1 MKSVTFES
9 SKLKNEIDLGNVVS
23 FPTETVY
30 GFGIRWDDSQAFL
43 KLASVKQRAINKPVS
58 IMCGTKFPLKEYF
71 EINHKI
77 QKIIDRYLPGP
88 LTILL
93 KAKANV
99 PWQTHLGTNIV
110 GIRIPKFD
118 KLLKKEC
125 KMSDKIIKFLVYEG
139 RISVICANTTEM
151 VEEARKIHDMS
162 PVVTAAFGRLLTI
175 TSIMAT
181 EMKGSKDK
189 LTVQLKGN
197 GPIGVMIATANNKPM
212 VKGYVTNPVVELPLN
227 EDGKLDVSGA
237 VGYEGYI
244 NVVKDIGLK
253 DPYIGIS
260 PLVSGEIA
268 EDFANYF
275 VHSEQRN
282 SAVALGVLVDKNGVR
297 ASGGYLI
304 NPMPD
309 ATEEDISKVEQAIF
323 KAGAMSKMLDQN
335 LTLEEIAK
343 RITGDE
349 NVEIIE
355 DSIKP
360 EFKCDCSKEH
370 MEDALMTIGKKELE
384 DIIEKE
390 GKAELVCHF
399 CNKNYQFDKEE
410 LENIVRRIE
419 QEKE

>member
-1 MKSVTFES
+1 
-9 SKLKNEIDLGNVVS
+9 
-23 FPTETVY
+23 
-30 GFGIRWDDSQAFL
+30 
-43 KLASVKQRAINKPVS
+43 
-58 IMCGTKFPLKEYF
+58 
-71 EINHKI
+71 
-77 QKIIDRYLPGP
+77 
-88 LTILL
+88 
-93 KAKANV
+93 
-99 PWQTHLGTNIV
+99 
-110 GIRIPKFD
+110 
-118 KLLKKEC
+118 
-125 KMSDKIIKFLVYEG
+125 MSDKIVKFLAHNG
-139 RISVICANTTEM
+139 RISVICADTTQM
-151 VEEARKIHDMS
+151 VEEARNIHDMS

-175 TSIMAT
+175 TAIMAT

-197 GPIGVMIATANNKPM
+197 GPIGVMIATANNKPI
-212 VKGYVTNPVVELPLN
+212 VKGYATNPVVELPLN

-237 VGYEGYI
+237 VGFEGYI

-275 VHSEQRN
+275 VNSEQRN
-282 SAVALGVLVDKNGVR
+282 SAVALGVLVDKNGVK

-309 ATEEDISKVEQAIF
+309 ATEEDIVAVEQAIF

-343 RITGDE
+343 KITGDE

-355 DSIKP
+355 NNIVP

-370 MEDALMTIGKKELE
+370 MQDALMTIGKEELE

-399 CNKNYQFDKEE
+399 CNKKYQFDRND
-410 LENIVRRIE
+410 LENILKNIE
-419 QEKE
+419 KSETKIEKNGKE

>member
-1 MKSVTFES
+1 
-9 SKLKNEIDLGNVVS
+9 
-23 FPTETVY
+23 
-30 GFGIRWDDSQAFL
+30 
-43 KLASVKQRAINKPVS
+43 
-58 IMCGTKFPLKEYF
+58 
-71 EINHKI
+71 
-77 QKIIDRYLPGP
+77 
-88 LTILL
+88 
-93 KAKANV
+93 
-99 PWQTHLGTNIV
+99 
-110 GIRIPKFD
+110 
-118 KLLKKEC
+118 
-125 KMSDKIIKFLVYEG
+125 MSDKIIKFLAHEG
-139 RISVICANTTEM
+139 RVSVICANTTKM
-151 VEEARKIHDMS
+151 VEEARKTHDMS

-197 GPIGVMIATANNKPM
+197 GPIGVMIATANNKPI
-212 VKGYVTNPVVELPLN
+212 VKGYATNPVVELPLN

-244 NVVKDIGLK
+244 NIVKDIGLK

-275 VHSEQRN
+275 VNSEQRN

-309 ATEEDISKVEQAIF
+309 ATEEDISIVEQSIF

-343 RITGDE
+343 KITGDE

-355 DSIKP
+355 DSIVP
-360 EFKCDCSKEH
+360 EYKCDCSKEH
-370 MEDALMTIGKKELE
+370 MQDALMTIGKEELE

-399 CNKNYQFDKEE
+399 CNKKYEFNKEE
-410 LENIVRRIE
+410 LENILRSID
-419 QEKE
+419 EK

>member
-1 MKSVTFES
+1 
-9 SKLKNEIDLGNVVS
+9 
-23 FPTETVY
+23 
-30 GFGIRWDDSQAFL
+30 
-43 KLASVKQRAINKPVS
+43 
-58 IMCGTKFPLKEYF
+58 
-71 EINHKI
+71 
-77 QKIIDRYLPGP
+77 
-88 LTILL
+88 
-93 KAKANV
+93 
-99 PWQTHLGTNIV
+99 
-110 GIRIPKFD
+110 
-118 KLLKKEC
+118 
-125 KMSDKIIKFLVYEG
+125 MSDKIVKFLAYEG
-139 RISVICANTTEM
+139 RISVICADTTKM

-212 VKGYVTNPVVELPLN
+212 VKGYATNPVVEMPLN

-253 DPYIGIS
+253 DPYIGIA

-275 VHSEQRN
+275 VNSEQRN

-309 ATEEDISKVEQAIF
+309 ATEEDISTVEQSIF

-343 RITGDE
+343 RITGDD

-355 DSIKP
+355 DRIVP

-370 MEDALMTIGKKELE
+370 MQDALMTIGKEELE

-399 CNKNYQFDKEE
+399 CNKKYEFNKEE
-410 LENIVRRIE
+410 LENILKNIE
-419 QEKE
+419 KNKAE

>member
-1 MKSVTFES
+1 
-9 SKLKNEIDLGNVVS
+9 
-23 FPTETVY
+23 
-30 GFGIRWDDSQAFL
+30 
-43 KLASVKQRAINKPVS
+43 
-58 IMCGTKFPLKEYF
+58 
-71 EINHKI
+71 
-77 QKIIDRYLPGP
+77 
-88 LTILL
+88 
-93 KAKANV
+93 
-99 PWQTHLGTNIV
+99 
-110 GIRIPKFD
+110 
-118 KLLKKEC
+118 
-125 KMSDKIIKFLVYEG
+125 MSDKIIKFLAHDG
-139 RISVICANTTEM
+139 RVSVVCANTTEM

-175 TSIMAT
+175 TAIMAT

-197 GPIGVMIATANNKPM
+197 GPIGVMIATANNKPI
-212 VKGYVTNPVVELPLN
+212 VKGYATNPVVELPLN
-227 EDGKLDVSGA
+227 EDGKLDVSKA

-260 PLVSGEIA
+260 PLISGEIA

-275 VHSEQRN
+275 VNSEQRN

-309 ATEEDISKVEQAIF
+309 ATEEDIVAVEQAIF

-343 RITGDE
+343 KITGDE

-355 DSIKP
+355 NNIAP

-370 MEDALMTIGKKELE
+370 MQDALMTIGKEELE

-399 CNKNYQFDKEE
+399 CNKKYQFDRND
-410 LENIVRRIE
+410 LENILKNIE
-419 QEKE
+419 KSETKIEKNGKE